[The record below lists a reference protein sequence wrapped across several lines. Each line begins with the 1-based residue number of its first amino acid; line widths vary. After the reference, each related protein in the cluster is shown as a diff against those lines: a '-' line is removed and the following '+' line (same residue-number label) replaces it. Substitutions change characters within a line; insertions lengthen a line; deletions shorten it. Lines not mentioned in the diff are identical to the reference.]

1 MFVNVEDITPIDCGE
16 PVKGL
21 QPAIVE
27 VDRLGPMHRL
37 YAPVLVDHGTGA
49 AVMPALM
56 PVPYRME
63 LNQAFDA
70 AIAMG
75 QKIGAG
81 SN

>member
-1 MFVNVEDITPIDCGE
+1 MFVNIEDITPIDCGE
-16 PVKGL
+16 PVNGL

-37 YAPVLVDHGTGA
+37 YAPVLLDHGAGTA
-49 AVMPALM
+49 EM

-63 LNQAFDA
+63 MNKAFDA
-70 AIAMG
+70 AIALG
-75 QKIGAG
+75 AKIGTG